1 MTTNRIIN
9 VSIFTTLILV
19 VGVLG
24 IVQGKAIREDL
35 KKNWDI

>member
-19 VGVLG
+19 VGVIG
-24 IVQGKAIREDL
+24 YTQGTAIRKDL
-35 KKNWDI
+35 KKNWGI

>member
-19 VGVLG
+19 VGVMS
-24 IVQGKAIREDL
+24 IVQGKAIRKDL
-35 KKNWDI
+35 KENWGI